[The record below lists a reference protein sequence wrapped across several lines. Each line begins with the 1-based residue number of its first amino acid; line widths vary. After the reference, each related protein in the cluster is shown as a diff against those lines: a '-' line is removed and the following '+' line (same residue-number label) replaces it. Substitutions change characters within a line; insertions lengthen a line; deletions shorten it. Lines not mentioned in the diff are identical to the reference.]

1 MDYKVNS
8 VSDNSVFVETE
19 SYRRL
24 LEALEVIRESRGNIL
39 HVVGAPGTGKS
50 ANLYR
55 GIQEV
60 GLDVYEVPCN
70 LESADVD
77 ADYVF
82 RHLLD
87 EMKAE
92 LGADNRGD
100 LYSKLA
106 EFDAVVFADRFHD
119 SHDFSEFTGF
129 SQWTATAGSET
140 LKFYLKC
147 ILEYIRNTRKFSNM
161 NIIFQTA
168 WRFYFRGKKLDIFT
182 DIPILSSVL
191 FHSLRIPFTAVRIDY
206 TVTETLNI
214 IKAHSGA
221 DEEEIRRYIEL
232 YGCRPRTV
240 LEKMRSC

>member
-8 VSDNSVFVETE
+8 VSDNRVFVETE

-24 LEALEVIRESRGNIL
+24 LEALEVMREYRGNIL

-55 GIQEV
+55 GIQEA

-70 LESADVD
+70 LESADVS

-82 RHLLD
+82 RRLLD
-87 EMKAE
+87 EMKEE
-92 LGADNRGD
+92 LGAYTRED
-100 LYSKLA
+100 LYRKLA
-106 EFDAVVFADRFHD
+106 GFDAVVFADRFHD
-119 SHDFSEFTGF
+119 SHDFSEFMGF

-140 LKFYLKC
+140 LKFYIRC
-147 ILEYIRNTRKFSNM
+147 IHEYIRNRREFRKM

-182 DIPILSSVL
+182 DIPIISSAL
-191 FHSLRIPFTAVRIDY
+191 FNFLRIPFTAVRIDY
-206 TVTETLNI
+206 TITETLNI

>member
-92 LGADNRGD
+92 LGADNRGI
-100 LYSKLA
+100 
-106 EFDAVVFADRFHD
+106 
-119 SHDFSEFTGF
+119 FTVNLLNLMLWSLLTG
-129 SQWTATAGSET
+129 SMTATISQSSRVSVSGQPRRD
-140 LKFYLKC
+140 LK
-147 ILEYIRNTRKFSNM
+147 
-161 NIIFQTA
+161 
-168 WRFYFRGKKLDIFT
+168 
-182 DIPILSSVL
+182 
-191 FHSLRIPFTAVRIDY
+191 H
-206 TVTETLNI
+206 
-214 IKAHSGA
+214 
-221 DEEEIRRYIEL
+221 
-232 YGCRPRTV
+232 
-240 LEKMRSC
+240 